1 MLLFRGIFLTIFLGV
16 IKRFEKMNQTEQTY
30 KTSFLLF
37 RQLRRKTQLELA
49 EELKISPAQLYKYEQ
64 GIAPISDSDLLNNFA
79 LSLKMPVEAFTSFS
93 NSDYRPIVSMIN
105 FRTTS
110 ASKNTAMPAKRLDE
124 LDALANIIRWRIDS
138 LVNNIKVK
146 TAFSDEFEL
155 LQMKYKKAKKAN
167 VQKLAEELRQIFGLN
182 LAPIENVVKTIEQL
196 GVFVLFYDAGENL
209 YEGFDGFSTTLSAGQ
224 SLIVVNSQMPPDR
237 IRLTLVHELAH
248 CLLHNIV
255 ESQNEQQAWD
265 FAAEFL
271 TPRKV
276 IENRLNNLTIGKLS
290 LLKKQ
295 WKVSMG
301 SLIMRAKSL
310 GTISDEEYS
319 NLWKIMSRKGYRFR
333 EPIALEPPREEPT
346 LLKRFIEYRRKNEP
360 DFDLRKT
367 CFIISDADYSAFNFE
382 SGETQPKVLNLS
394 SI

>member
-1 MLLFRGIFLTIFLGV
+1 MQ
-16 IKRFEKMNQTEQTY
+16 KTEQTN

-64 GIAPISDSDLLNNFA
+64 GIAPVSDTDLLDNFA
-79 LSLKMPVEAFTSFS
+79 LSLEMPVEAFTSFS

-124 LDALANIIRWRIDS
+124 LDALANVIRWRIDR
-138 LVNNIKVK
+138 LTNNIKVK
-146 TAFSDEFEL
+146 TRFSQEFERF
-155 LQMKYKKAKKAN
+155 QNKYKGAKK
-167 VQKLAEELRQIFGLN
+167 VDIPKLAEELRQIFGLN
-182 LAPIENVVKTIEQL
+182 LAPVENVVNVIEQL
-196 GVFVLFYDAGENL
+196 GVFVLLYDAGENL
-209 YEGFDGFSTTLSAGQ
+209 YVGFDGFSTTLSTGQ
-224 SLIVVNSQMPPDR
+224 SLIVVNSQMPSDR

-248 CLLHNIV
+248 CLLHNFV
-255 ESQNEQQAWD
+255 ESQNEEQAWD

-310 GTISDEEYS
+310 KTISEEEYRS
-319 NLWKIMSRKGYRFR
+319 LWKIMHRNGFRFK
-333 EPIALEPPREEPT
+333 EPLALEPPREEPL
-346 LLKRFIEYRRKNEP
+346 LLKRIIDHRRKNEP
-360 DFDLRKT
+360 DFDLRKS
-367 CFIISDADYSAFNFE
+367 CFINSDADYSAFNFE
-382 SGETQPKVLNLS
+382 SGEHRPKVLNLS